1 MIELQDLKVL
11 VVEDNLGDYIIIK
24 DYLEE
29 KVENLNITNAT
40 RFEQAYNILKENAF
54 DVILLDLT
62 LPDKAGENLIVQI
75 VEVANFTPVIIL
87 TGFTNIQFSVRAL
100 SFNVSDYLVKDDIN
114 AGSLIKSIL
123 YSIERKK
130 STLLLEESERRY
142 SDLFELSP
150 QPMWI
155 FNVNTLEFFQV
166 NQAAVDQYGYT
177 KEAFL
182 GMKLF
187 DIVIDDLS
195 EQEKFTRSKEIS
207 FNDKIFKGRFKHRKN
222 SGEIIDVDIYSNLY
236 YINETVYESV
246 IAIDV
251 TEKIKLEHRIT
262 RAIIKT
268 QEDERYEIGAELH
281 DNVCQILASSKLS
294 LDMLQDGIPESSI
307 VWLKKSQQF
316 IQLALEEI
324 RNLSHRLAPSTFGN
338 SNLQDTF
345 SELLLNINFE
355 NQYTTNLHFD
365 FDEVTYKLSKDLQLN
380 LYRIAQEQL
389 RNIIRH
395 AKANSIQ
402 IKLYIEREFLKMEI
416 SDNGIGLDDSTIKK
430 GIGLANIKRRIEL
443 FNGEMQIISAI
454 NEGCNL
460 VAIIPLDQI
469 SYT

>member
-1 MIELQDLKVL
+1 MSELQNLNVL
-11 VVEDNLGDYIIIK
+11 VIEDNFGDYLLIK

-29 KVENLNITNAT
+29 KVENLSIANAN
-40 RFEQAYNILKENAF
+40 RFEQAYSIIKENIF

-62 LPDKAGENLIVQI
+62 LPDKAGENLIEQI
-75 VEVANFTPVIIL
+75 VVVANVTPVIIL
-87 TGFTNIQFSVRAL
+87 TGFTNIQFSIRAL
-100 SFNVSDYLVKDDIN
+100 SFNISDYLVKDDIN
-114 AGSLIKSIL
+114 ASSLIKSIL

-130 STLLLEESERRY
+130 STLLLEESEKRY
-142 SDLFELSP
+142 SNLFELSP

-155 FNVNTLEFFQV
+155 FNVHTLQFFQV
-166 NQAAVDQYGYT
+166 NQAAVDQYGYS
-177 KEAFL
+177 KDEFL
-182 GMKLF
+182 EMKLF

-195 EQEKFTRSKEIS
+195 EHDKFIKSKELS
-207 FNDKIFKGRFKHRKN
+207 FNEKIFKGRFKHRKK
-222 SGEIIDVDIYSNLY
+222 SGDIIDVDIYSNLY
-236 YINETVYESV
+236 YINENVYESV

-294 LDMLQDGIPESSI
+294 LDMLKEGIPETSLT
-307 VWLKKSQQF
+307 WLNKSQHF
-316 IQLALEEI
+316 INLALEEI

-338 SNLQDTF
+338 SNLEETF

-355 NQYTTNLHFD
+355 NQYVTNLSIE
-365 FDEVTYKLSKDLQLN
+365 FDEVNYKLSKDLQLN

-395 AKANSIQ
+395 SKATAIE
-402 IKLYIEREFLKMEI
+402 IKLYVEKEFLKMEI
-416 SDNGIGLDDSTIKK
+416 SDNGIGFDESKMKK

-443 FNGEMQIISAI
+443 FNGEMQVVTAI
-454 NEGCNL
+454 NNGFNL
-460 VAIIPLDQI
+460 IAIIPLDQI
-469 SYT
+469 S

>member
-1 MIELQDLKVL
+1 MSEMQHLKVL
-11 VVEDNLGDYIIIK
+11 VVEDNLGDYLIIK

-29 KVENLNITNAT
+29 KVENLNISNANK
-40 RFEQAYNILKENAF
+40 FEVAYSKLKENVF

-62 LPDKAGENLIVQI
+62 LPDNSGEALIEQI
-75 VEVANFTPVIIL
+75 VEVANTTPVIIL
-87 TGFTNIQFSVRAL
+87 TGYTDIQFSVRAL
-100 SFNVSDYLVKDDIN
+100 SFNISDYLVKDDIN
-114 AGSLIKSIL
+114 SSSLIKSIL

-130 STLLLEESERRY
+130 SILLLEESEKRY
-142 SDLFELSP
+142 SNLFELSP

-155 FNVNTLEFFQV
+155 FNVNTLDFFQV
-166 NQAAVDQYGYT
+166 NQAAVEQYGYT
-177 KEAFL
+177 KDEFL
-182 GMKLF
+182 KMKLF
-187 DIVIDDLS
+187 NLVIDDLS
-195 EQEKFTRSKEIS
+195 EQEKFIKSKEIS
-207 FNDKIFKGRFKHRKN
+207 FNNKVFKGRFKHRKK

-236 YINETVYESV
+236 YINENAYESV

-294 LDMLQDGIPESSI
+294 LDMLKEGIPESSL
-307 VWLKKSQQF
+307 VWFNKSQHF
-316 IQLALEEI
+316 INLALDEI

-338 SNLQDTF
+338 SNLEDTF
-345 SELLLNINFE
+345 SELLLNMNFE
-355 NQYTTNLHFD
+355 NQYATNLSIE
-365 FDEVTYKLSKDLQLN
+365 FDEVNYKLSKDLQLN

-395 AKANSIQ
+395 SKANTIQ
-402 IKLYIEREFLKMEI
+402 IKIYIEKEFLKMEI
-416 SDNGIGLDDSTIKK
+416 LDNGIGFDETKIKK

-454 NEGCNL
+454 NKGFGL
-460 VAIIPLDQI
+460 ITIIPLDQI
-469 SYT
+469 S

>member
-1 MIELQDLKVL
+1 MSELNHLKVL
-11 VVEDNLGDYIIIK
+11 VIEDNYGDFLIIR

-29 KVENLNITNAT
+29 KVESLNISHAN
-40 RFEQAYNILKENAF
+40 RFEQAYSILSENVF

-62 LPDKAGENLIVQI
+62 LPDKTGETLIEQI
-75 VEVANFTPVIIL
+75 VEIANITPVIIL
-87 TGFTNIQFSVRAL
+87 TGFTNVQFSVRAL
-100 SFNVSDYLVKDDIN
+100 SLKVSDYLVKDDIN
-114 AGSLIKSIL
+114 ASALIKSIL

-130 STLLLEESERRY
+130 STLLLEESEKRY
-142 SDLFELSP
+142 INLFELSP

-177 KEAFL
+177 KQEFL

-195 EQEKFTRSKEIS
+195 ESEKFVKSKQIS
-207 FNDKIFKGRFKHRKN
+207 YNQKIFKGRFKHRKK
-222 SGEIIDVDIYSNLY
+222 SSEIIDVDIYSNLY
-236 YINETVYESV
+236 YIHETVYESV

-281 DNVCQILASSKLS
+281 DNVCQILASSQLS
-294 LDMLQDGIPESSI
+294 LDMLKEGVPESSTK
-307 VWLKKSQQF
+307 WLNKSQHF
-316 IQLALEEI
+316 IKLALEEI
-324 RNLSHRLAPSTFGN
+324 RNISHRLAPSIFGN
-338 SNLQDTF
+338 TNLEEIF
-345 SELLLNINFE
+345 SELLINIDFE
-355 NQYTTNLHFD
+355 NQFSTNLIID
-365 FDEVTYKLSKDLQLN
+365 FDELKYKLSEDLQLN

-395 AKANSIQ
+395 SKANTIE
-402 IKLYIEREFLKMEI
+402 IKIYVEREFFKMEI
-416 SDNGIGLDDSTIKK
+416 SDNGIGFDESKIKK
-430 GIGLANIKRRIEL
+430 GIGLANIKRRVEL
-443 FNGEMQIISAI
+443 FNGELQINSTI

-460 VAIIPLDQI
+460 IAIIPLDQI
-469 SYT
+469 S

>member
-1 MIELQDLKVL
+1 MSELVNLKVL
-11 VVEDNLGDYIIIK
+11 VIEDNYGDYLLIK

-29 KVENLNITNAT
+29 KVENLSITNAN
-40 RFEQAYNILKENAF
+40 RFEQAYSIIKENVF

-62 LPDKAGENLIVQI
+62 LPDKSGENLIEQI
-75 VEVANFTPVIIL
+75 VDVANITPVIIL

-100 SFNVSDYLVKDDIN
+100 SFNISDYLVKDDIN
-114 AGSLIKSIL
+114 SSSLIKSIL

-130 STLLLEESERRY
+130 STLLLEESEKRY
-142 SDLFELSP
+142 SNLFELSP

-155 FNVNTLEFFQV
+155 FNVNTLKFFQV
-166 NQAAVDQYGYT
+166 NQAAVDQYGYS
-177 KEAFL
+177 KDEFL
-182 GMKLF
+182 EMKLF
-187 DIVIDDLS
+187 NIVIDDLS
-195 EQEKFTRSKEIS
+195 EEEKFIKSKEIS
-207 FNDKIFKGRFKHRKN
+207 FNEKIFKGRFKHRKK

-294 LDMLQDGIPESSI
+294 LDMLQEGVSESSVI
-307 VWLKKSQQF
+307 WLNKSQHF
-316 IQLALEEI
+316 INLALEEI

-338 SNLQDTF
+338 SNLEDTF

-355 NQYTTNLHFD
+355 NQYITNLSIE
-365 FDEVTYKLSKDLQLN
+365 FDEVNYKLSKDLQLN

-395 AKANSIQ
+395 SKATT
-402 IKLYIEREFLKMEI
+402 IKIKIYVEKGFLKMEI
-416 SDNGIGLDDSTIKK
+416 SDNGIGFEESKMKK

-443 FNGEMQIISAI
+443 FNGEMQVISAL
-454 NEGCNL
+454 NKGFNL
-460 VAIIPLDQI
+460 IAIIPLDQI
-469 SYT
+469 S

>member
-29 KVENLNITNAT
+29 KVEYLNITNAT
-40 RFEQAYNILKENAF
+40 RFEQAYTILKENVF

-130 STLLLEESERRY
+130 STLLLEESEKRY
-142 SDLFELSP
+142 SNLFELSP

-166 NQAAVDQYGYT
+166 NQAAVDQYGYS
-177 KEAFL
+177 KQEFL
-182 GMKLF
+182 KMKLF
-187 DIVIDDLS
+187 DLVIDDFS
-195 EQEKFTRSKEIS
+195 VDEKYMKAKEIS
-207 FNDKIFKGRFKHRKN
+207 FANKIFKGRFKHRKK

-262 RAIIKT
+262 KAIIKT

-281 DNVCQILASSKLS
+281 DNVCQILASSQLS
-294 LDMLQDGIPESSI
+294 LDMLQDGVSESSTI
-307 VWLKKSQQF
+307 WLNKSQHF
-316 IQLALEEI
+316 IKLALEEI
-324 RNLSHRLAPSTFGN
+324 RNLSHRLAPSIFGN
-338 SNLQDTF
+338 TNLEDIF

-355 NQYTTNLHFD
+355 SQFSTKLNIE
-365 FDEVTYKLSKDLQLN
+365 FDEVNYKLSNDLQLN

-395 AKANSIQ
+395 AKASSIQ
-402 IKLYIEREFLKMEI
+402 IKLYIERGFLKMEI
-416 SDNGIGLDDSTIKK
+416 SDNGIGLDESTIKK

-443 FNGEMQIISAI
+443 FNGEMQIISAK
-454 NEGCNL
+454 NNGCNL
-460 VAIIPLDQI
+460 IAIIPLDQI
-469 SYT
+469 S

>member
-1 MIELQDLKVL
+1 MSEMQILKVL
-11 VVEDNLGDYIIIK
+11 VVEDNLGDCLIIK

-29 KVENLNITNAT
+29 KVETLNITNAT
-40 RFEQAYNILKENAF
+40 RFEHAYNILKENVF

-62 LPDKAGENLIVQI
+62 LPDKAGENLIEQI
-75 VEVANFTPVIIL
+75 VESANITPVIIL
-87 TGFTNIQFSVRAL
+87 TGFTNIQFSLRAL
-100 SFNVSDYLVKDDIN
+100 SFNISDYLVKDDIN
-114 AGSLIKSIL
+114 ASSLIKSIL

-130 STLLLEESERRY
+130 STLLLEESEKRY
-142 SDLFELSP
+142 SNLFELSP

-166 NQAAVDQYGYT
+166 NQAAVDHYGFS
-177 KEAFL
+177 KDEFL

-195 EQEKFTRSKEIS
+195 EEEKFIKSKEIS
-207 FNDKIFKGRFKHRKN
+207 FNEKIFKGRFKHRKK

-236 YINETVYESV
+236 YINEIVYESV

-281 DNVCQILASSKLS
+281 DNVCQILASSQLS
-294 LDMLQDGIPESSI
+294 LDMLQDGIPESGI
-307 VWLKKSQQF
+307 VWLKKSKQF

-338 SNLQDTF
+338 SNLEDSF
-345 SELLLNINFE
+345 SELLLNMNFE
-355 NQYTTNLHFD
+355 NQYATNLSIE
-365 FDEVTYKLSKDLQLN
+365 FDEVDYKLSKDLQLN

-389 RNIIRH
+389 RNIVRH
-395 AKANSIQ
+395 SKANQ
-402 IKLYIEREFLKMEI
+402 IHINIMIEGDFLKMEI
-416 SDNGIGLDDSTIKK
+416 SDNGIGFDETKIKK

-443 FNGEMQIISAI
+443 FNGEIQIISAI
-454 NEGCNL
+454 NKGFSL
-460 VAIIPLDQI
+460 VTIIPLDQI
-469 SYT
+469 S

>member
-1 MIELQDLKVL
+1 MSELQNLNVL
-11 VVEDNLGDYIIIK
+11 VIEDNFGDYLLIK

-29 KVENLNITNAT
+29 KVENLSITNAN
-40 RFEQAYNILKENAF
+40 RFEQAYSIIKENVF

-62 LPDKAGENLIVQI
+62 LPDKAGENLIEQI
-75 VEVANFTPVIIL
+75 VEVANITPVIIL
-87 TGFTNIQFSVRAL
+87 TGFTNIQFSIRAL
-100 SFNVSDYLVKDDIN
+100 SFNISDYLVKDDIN
-114 AGSLIKSIL
+114 ASSLIKSIL

-130 STLLLEESERRY
+130 STLLLEESEKRY
-142 SDLFELSP
+142 SNLFELSP

-155 FNVNTLEFFQV
+155 FNVNTLQFFQV
-166 NQAAVDQYGYT
+166 NQAAVDQYGYS
-177 KEAFL
+177 KDEFL
-182 GMKLF
+182 KMKLF

-195 EQEKFTRSKEIS
+195 VQEKFIKSKELS
-207 FNDKIFKGRFKHRKN
+207 FNEKIFKGRFKHRKK
-222 SGEIIDVDIYSNLY
+222 SGDIIDVDIYSNLY

-294 LDMLQDGIPESSI
+294 LDMLKDGVPETNI
-307 VWLKKSQQF
+307 KWLIKSQHF
-316 IQLALEEI
+316 INLALDEI

-338 SNLQDTF
+338 SNLGETF

-355 NQYTTNLHFD
+355 NQYVTNLSVE
-365 FDEVTYKLSKDLQLN
+365 FDEVNYKLSNDLQLN

-395 AKANSIQ
+395 SKATKIE
-402 IKLYIEREFLKMEI
+402 IKIYIEKEFLKMEI
-416 SDNGIGLDDSTIKK
+416 SDNGIGFDESKMKK

-443 FNGEMQIISAI
+443 FNGEMQVITAI
-454 NEGCNL
+454 NNGFNL

-469 SYT
+469 S

>member
-1 MIELQDLKVL
+1 MSELNHLKVL
-11 VVEDNLGDYIIIK
+11 VIEDNYGDFLIIR

-29 KVENLNITNAT
+29 KVESLNISHAN
-40 RFEQAYNILKENAF
+40 RFEQAYSILSENVF

-62 LPDKAGENLIVQI
+62 LPDKTGETLIEQI
-75 VEVANFTPVIIL
+75 VEIANITPVIIL
-87 TGFTNIQFSVRAL
+87 TGFTNVQFSVRAL
-100 SFNVSDYLVKDDIN
+100 SLKVSDYLVKDDIN
-114 AGSLIKSIL
+114 ASALIKSIL

-130 STLLLEESERRY
+130 STLLLEESEKRY
-142 SDLFELSP
+142 INLFELSP

-177 KEAFL
+177 KQEFL

-195 EQEKFTRSKEIS
+195 ESEKFVKSKQIS
-207 FNDKIFKGRFKHRKN
+207 YNQKIFKGRFKHRKK
-222 SGEIIDVDIYSNLY
+222 SSEIIDVDIYSNLY
-236 YINETVYESV
+236 YIHETVYESV

-281 DNVCQILASSKLS
+281 DNVCQILASSQLS
-294 LDMLQDGIPESSI
+294 LDMLKEGVTESSTK
-307 VWLKKSQQF
+307 WLNKSQHF
-316 IQLALEEI
+316 IKLALEEI
-324 RNLSHRLAPSTFGN
+324 RNISHRLAPSIFGN
-338 SNLQDTF
+338 TNLEEIF
-345 SELLLNINFE
+345 SELLINIDFE
-355 NQYTTNLHFD
+355 NQFSTNLIID
-365 FDEVTYKLSKDLQLN
+365 FDELKYKLSEDLQLN

-395 AKANSIQ
+395 SKANTIE
-402 IKLYIEREFLKMEI
+402 IKIYVEREFFKMEI
-416 SDNGIGLDDSTIKK
+416 SDNGIGFDESKIKK
-430 GIGLANIKRRIEL
+430 GIGLANIKRRVEL
-443 FNGEMQIISAI
+443 FNGELQINSTI

-460 VAIIPLDQI
+460 IAIIPLDQI
-469 SYT
+469 S

>member
-1 MIELQDLKVL
+1 MSELQNLNVL

-29 KVENLNITNAT
+29 KVENLQITNAT
-40 RFEQAYNILKENAF
+40 RFEQAYTLIKAIVF

-62 LPDKAGENLIVQI
+62 LPDKAGENLIEQI
-75 VEVANFTPVIIL
+75 VEAANTTPVIIL
-87 TGFTNIQFSVRAL
+87 TGFTDIQFSVRAL
-100 SFNVSDYLVKDDIN
+100 SFKISDYLVKDDIN
-114 AGSLIKSIL
+114 PSSLIKSIL

-130 STLLLEESERRY
+130 TTILLEESEKRY
-142 SDLFELSP
+142 SNLFELSP

-177 KEAFL
+177 KQEFL

-195 EQEKFTRSKEIS
+195 ERDKFIKSKEIS
-207 FNDKIFKGRFKHRKN
+207 YNNKIFKGRFKHRKK
-222 SGEIIDVDIYSNLY
+222 SGEIIYVDIYSNLY
-236 YINETVYESV
+236 FINETVYESV

-281 DNVCQILASSKLS
+281 DNVCQILASSQLS
-294 LDMLQDGIPESSI
+294 LDMLKEGVPESST
-307 VWLKKSQQF
+307 VWLNKSQHF
-316 IQLALEEI
+316 IKLALEEI
-324 RNLSHRLAPSTFGN
+324 RNLSHRLAPSIFGN
-338 SNLQDTF
+338 SNLEDIF

-355 NQYTTNLHFD
+355 SQFSTKLNIE
-365 FDEVTYKLSKDLQLN
+365 FDELIYKLSNDLQLN

-395 AKANSIQ
+395 SKANTIE
-402 IKLYIEREFLKMEI
+402 IKIYIERGFLKMEI
-416 SDNGIGLDDSTIKK
+416 SDNGIGLDESKIKK

-460 VAIIPLDQI
+460 VAVIPLDQI
-469 SYT
+469 S

>member
-1 MIELQDLKVL
+1 MSELQNLNVL

-29 KVENLNITNAT
+29 KVENLQITNAA
-40 RFEQAYNILKENAF
+40 RFEQAYTLIKAIVF

-62 LPDKAGENLIVQI
+62 LPDKAGENLIEQI
-75 VEVANFTPVIIL
+75 VEAANTTPVIIL
-87 TGFTNIQFSVRAL
+87 TGFTDIQFSVRAL
-100 SFNVSDYLVKDDIN
+100 SFKISDYLVKDDIN
-114 AGSLIKSIL
+114 PSSLIKSIL

-130 STLLLEESERRY
+130 STLMLEESEKRY
-142 SDLFELSP
+142 SNLFELSP

-177 KEAFL
+177 KQEFL
-182 GMKLF
+182 EMKLF

-195 EQEKFTRSKEIS
+195 ERDKFIKSKEIS
-207 FNDKIFKGRFKHRKN
+207 YNNKIFKGRFKHRKK

-236 YINETVYESV
+236 FINETVYESV

-268 QEDERYEIGAELH
+268 QEDERDEIGAELH
-281 DNVCQILASSKLS
+281 DNVCQILASSQLS
-294 LDMLQDGIPESSI
+294 LDMLQDGVPESST
-307 VWLKKSQQF
+307 VWLNKSQHF
-316 IQLALEEI
+316 IKLALEEI
-324 RNLSHRLAPSTFGN
+324 RNLSHRLAPSIFGN
-338 SNLQDTF
+338 SNLEDIF

-355 NQYTTNLHFD
+355 SQLSTKLNIE
-365 FDEVTYKLSKDLQLN
+365 FDELKYKLSNDLQLN

-395 AKANSIQ
+395 AKANSIK
-402 IKLYIEREFLKMEI
+402 ISIYVESGFLKMEI
-416 SDNGIGLDDSTIKK
+416 SDNGIGFDESIIKK
-430 GIGLANIKRRIEL
+430 GIGLSNIKRRIEL
-443 FNGEMQIISAI
+443 FNGEMQIISSL
-454 NEGCNL
+454 NNGCNL
-460 VAIIPLDQI
+460 IATIPVNQI
-469 SYT
+469 S

>member
-1 MIELQDLKVL
+1 MSELAKLNIL
-11 VVEDNLGDYIIIK
+11 VIEDNLGDYLIIK

-29 KVENLNITNAT
+29 KVESLDITNAI
-40 RFEQAYNILKENAF
+40 RFEQASNILNENTF

-62 LPDKAGENLIVQI
+62 LPDKAGEALIEEI
-75 VEVANFTPVIIL
+75 IEMANTAPVIIL
-87 TGFTNIQFSVRAL
+87 TGFTNIQFSIRAL
-100 SFNVSDYLVKDDIN
+100 SLKVSDYLVKDDIN
-114 AGSLIKSIL
+114 ASSLIKSIL

-130 STLLLEESERRY
+130 STLLLEESEKRY
-142 SDLFELSP
+142 SNLFELSP

-155 FNVNTLEFFQV
+155 FNVNTLQFFQV

-177 KEAFL
+177 KQEFL

-195 EQEKFTRSKEIS
+195 ERDKFIKSKEIS
-207 FNDKIFKGRFKHRKN
+207 YNNKIFKGRFKHRKK
-222 SGEIIDVDIYSNLY
+222 SGDIIDVDIYSNLY

-294 LDMLQDGIPESSI
+294 LDMLKDGVPENN
-307 VWLKKSQQF
+307 VKWLIKSQHF
-316 IQLALEEI
+316 INLALEEI

-338 SNLQDTF
+338 SNLEETF

-355 NQYTTNLHFD
+355 NQYITNLSID
-365 FDEVTYKLSKDLQLN
+365 FDEVNYKLSKDLQLN

-395 AKANSIQ
+395 SKATTIE
-402 IKLYIEREFLKMEI
+402 IKLYVENDFLKMEI
-416 SDNGIGLDDSTIKK
+416 SDNGIGFDESKIKK

-454 NEGCNL
+454 NKGYNL
-460 VAIIPLDQI
+460 IAIIPLDQI
-469 SYT
+469 S